1 MFVVIVFR
9 QARERELDQRS
20 VIISLAIV
28 AYVAHLYVR
37 SIPTAGNDPQGEPVR
52 AERSE
57 LRSSRL
63 DGRGTAELAVRR
75 RSRRGL
81 EVAGFCRASWWATAS
96 WGVGEDGGL
105 RPAASEASRP

>member
-57 LRSSRL
+57 LRSSPL
-63 DGRGTAELAVRR
+63 DAGGRPELAAMWVLCQREMLQT
-75 RSRRGL
+75 GTL
-81 EVAGFCRASWWATAS
+81 
-96 WGVGEDGGL
+96 
-105 RPAASEASRP
+105 PADLP